1 MTPDQDTSS
10 MDTSHDDED
19 LDRDW
24 DTEAAQEYM
33 MTLFEHGLEPTG

>member
-1 MTPDQDTSS
+1 MTDKDTGSI
-10 MDTSHDDED
+10 DTVHDD

-33 MTLFEHGLEPTG
+33 MTLFEHGLEPDIS